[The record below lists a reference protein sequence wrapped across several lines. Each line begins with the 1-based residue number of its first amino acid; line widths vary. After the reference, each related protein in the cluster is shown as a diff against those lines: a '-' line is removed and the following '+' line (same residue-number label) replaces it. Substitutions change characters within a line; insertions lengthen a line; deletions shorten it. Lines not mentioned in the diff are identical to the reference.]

1 MPQLPLI
8 ETQAKHK
15 PTVPRPRPQ
24 TSNVDLVRD
33 YNSESDGDDEC
44 RDSIEGRKPSSSSY
58 SMGPPGLS
66 ASAVRS
72 NQGVFGRGTK
82 IMVSRGFSV

>member
-15 PTVPRPRPQ
+15 PNVPRPRPQ

-33 YNSESDGDDEC
+33 YDSESDGEDEC
-44 RDSIEGRKPSSSSY
+44 RDSIEGRKPSSSSC
-58 SMGPPGLS
+58 SMGPQGLS
-66 ASAVRS
+66 ASAIRS
-72 NQGVFGRGTK
+72 NQRAVSQGTK